1 MGHAPRVI
9 CLPPMTNAVLLNNLD
24 HRDLRVITAHG
35 AAFGDD
41 VMSAA
46 TFPQEFRQLQ
56 AQYPIVFH
64 RSGERSFQPLAL
76 LGLRL
81 GENLFLD
88 GTRWDAPYVPL
99 AIQRQPFLIGEQADG
114 PMVHVDLDSPR
125 ISRSE
130 GEVLFRE
137 HGGTTEFLDHI
148 SQVLRTLHDGLTASE
163 AFVARL
169 LGYDLLEPF
178 VFEATLENGL
188 ECRLTGLYAVHE
200 ERLRALDD
208 AALLDLHRHGDLE
221 PLYMAVASIAQFRHL
236 LDRLQRR
243 HAG

>member
-1 MGHAPRVI
+1 M
-9 CLPPMTNAVLLNNLD
+9 LLNNLD

-35 AAFGDD
+35 AAYGDD

-81 GENLFLD
+81 GENLFLE
-88 GTRWDAPYVPL
+88 GARWDAPYIPL
-99 AIQRQPFLIGEQADG
+99 SIQRQPFLIGEQPDG

-125 ISRSE
+125 ASRTD
-130 GEVLFRE
+130 GELLFRE
-137 HGGTTEFLDHI
+137 HGGTTDFLDHI
-148 SQVLRTLHDGLTASE
+148 SQVLRTLHDGVAASD
-163 AFVARL
+163 AFVDRV

-178 VFEATLENGL
+178 VFEATLNNGL
-188 ECRLTGLYAVHE
+188 ECRLAGLYVVHE
-200 ERLRALDD
+200 ERLRTLDE
-208 AALLDLHRHGDLE
+208 AALLELHRHGDLE

-236 LDRLQRR
+236 LERMNRR

>member
-1 MGHAPRVI
+1 M
-9 CLPPMTNAVLLNNLD
+9 LLNNLD

-35 AAFGDD
+35 AAYGDD

-64 RSGERSFQPLAL
+64 RSGERSFRPLVL

-81 GENLFLD
+81 GENLFLH
-88 GTRWDAPYVPL
+88 GARWDAPYIPL
-99 AIQRQPFLIGEQADG
+99 SIQRQPFLIGEQPDG

-125 ISRSE
+125 VSSTE
-130 GEVLFRE
+130 GELLFRE

-148 SQVLRTLHDGLTASE
+148 SQVLRTLHDGLVAST
-163 AFVARL
+163 AFVERALR
-169 LGYDLLEPF
+169 YDLLEPF
-178 VFEATLENGL
+178 VFEATLNNGL
-188 ECRLTGLYAVHE
+188 ECRLAGLYVVHE

-236 LDRLQRR
+236 LERMNRR

>member
-1 MGHAPRVI
+1 
-9 CLPPMTNAVLLNNLD
+9 MTNAVLLNNLD

-35 AAFGDD
+35 AAYGDD

-46 TFPQEFRQLQ
+46 TFPQEFRQVQ

-88 GTRWDAPYVPL
+88 GAHWDAPYVPL
-99 AIQRQPFLIGEQADG
+99 AIERQPFLIGEQPDG

-125 ISRSE
+125 VSRAE
-130 GEVLFRE
+130 GEPLFRE

-148 SQVLRTLHDGLTASE
+148 SQVLRTLHDGLVAST
-163 AFVARL
+163 AFVDRALR
-169 LGYDLLEPF
+169 YDLLEPF
-178 VFEATLENGL
+178 VFEATLNNGL
-188 ECRLTGLYAVHE
+188 ECRLAGLYVVHE
-200 ERLRALDD
+200 ERLRTLDD
-208 AALLDLHRHGDLE
+208 AALLELHRHGDLE
-221 PLYMAVASIAQFRHL
+221 PLYMAVASIAQLRHL
-236 LDRLQRR
+236 LERMNRR
-243 HAG
+243 HAA

>member
-1 MGHAPRVI
+1 
-9 CLPPMTNAVLLNNLD
+9 MTNAVLLNNLD
-24 HRDLRVITAHG
+24 HRDLRVISAHG
-35 AAFGDD
+35 AAYGDD

-46 TFPQEFRQLQ
+46 TFPQEFRQVQ

-88 GTRWDAPYVPL
+88 GAHWDAPYIPL
-99 AIQRQPFLIGEQADG
+99 AIERQPFLIGEQPDG

-125 ISRSE
+125 ISRTE
-130 GEVLFRE
+130 GEPLFRE
-137 HGGTTEFLDHI
+137 HGGTTEFLDRI
-148 SQVLRTLHDGLTASE
+148 SQVLRTLHDGLVASTG
-163 AFVARL
+163 FVERALR
-169 LGYDLLEPF
+169 YDLLEPF
-178 VFEATLENGL
+178 VFQATLNNGL
-188 ECRLTGLYAVHE
+188 ECRLAGLYVVHE

-208 AALLDLHRHGDLE
+208 AALLELHRHGDLE
-221 PLYMAVASIAQFRHL
+221 PLYMAVASIAQLRHL
-236 LDRLQRR
+236 LERMNRR

>member
-1 MGHAPRVI
+1 
-9 CLPPMTNAVLLNNLD
+9 MTNAVLLNNLD

-35 AAFGDD
+35 AAYGDD

-64 RSGERSFQPLAL
+64 RSGNGRFQPLAL

-81 GENLFLD
+81 GENLFLQ
-88 GTRWDAPYVPL
+88 GARWDAPYVPL
-99 AIQRQPFLIGEQADG
+99 AIQRQPFLIGQQPEG

-125 ISRSE
+125 IGRHD
-130 GEVLFRE
+130 GELLFRE

-148 SQVLRTLHDGLTASE
+148 SQLLRTLHDGLAESD
-163 AFVARL
+163 AFVERALR
-169 LGYDLLEPF
+169 YELLEPF
-178 VFEATLENGL
+178 VFEATLDNGL
-188 ECRLTGLYAVHE
+188 DCRLAGLYTVHE
-200 ERLRALDD
+200 ERLRALGNT
-208 AALLDLHRHGDLE
+208 ALLDLHRHGDLE

-236 LDRLQRR
+236 LERLNRR

>member
-1 MGHAPRVI
+1 
-9 CLPPMTNAVLLNNLD
+9 MTNAVLLNNLD

-35 AAFGDD
+35 AAYGDD

-88 GTRWDAPYVPL
+88 GARWDAPYVPL
-99 AIQRQPFLIGEQADG
+99 AIQRQPFLIGEQPDG

-125 ISRSE
+125 VSTTE
-130 GEVLFRE
+130 GQLLFRE

-148 SQVLRTLHDGLTASE
+148 SQVLRTLHDGLAAST
-163 AFVARL
+163 AFVERALR
-169 LGYDLLEPF
+169 YDLLEPF
-178 VFEATLENGL
+178 VFEATLNNGL
-188 ECRLTGLYAVHE
+188 ECRLAGLYVVHE
-200 ERLRALDD
+200 ERLRALDES
-208 AALLDLHRHGDLE
+208 ALLDLHRHGDLE
-221 PLYMAVASIAQFRHL
+221 PLYMAVASIAQLRHL
-236 LDRLQRR
+236 LERMNRR

>member
-1 MGHAPRVI
+1 
-9 CLPPMTNAVLLNNLD
+9 MTNAVLLNNLD

-35 AAFGDD
+35 AAYGDD

-88 GTRWDAPYVPL
+88 GARWDAPYVPL
-99 AIQRQPFLIGEQADG
+99 AIQRQPFLIGEQPDG

-125 ISRSE
+125 VSTTE
-130 GEVLFRE
+130 GQLLFRE

-148 SQVLRTLHDGLTASE
+148 SQVLRTLHDGLAAST
-163 AFVARL
+163 AFVERALR
-169 LGYDLLEPF
+169 YDLLEPF
-178 VFEATLENGL
+178 VFEATLNNGL
-188 ECRLTGLYAVHE
+188 ECRLAGLYVVYE
-200 ERLRALDD
+200 ERLRALDE
-208 AALLDLHRHGDLE
+208 AALLELHRHGDLE
-221 PLYMAVASIAQFRHL
+221 PLYMAVASIAQLRHL
-236 LDRLQRR
+236 LERMNRR

>member
-1 MGHAPRVI
+1 M
-9 CLPPMTNAVLLNNLD
+9 LLNNLD

-35 AAFGDD
+35 AAYGDD

-88 GTRWDAPYVPL
+88 GARWDAPYVPL
-99 AIQRQPFLIGEQADG
+99 AIQRQPFLIGEQPDG

-125 ISRSE
+125 VSTTE
-130 GEVLFRE
+130 GQLLFRE

-148 SQVLRTLHDGLTASE
+148 SQVLRTLHDGLAAST
-163 AFVARL
+163 AFVERALR
-169 LGYDLLEPF
+169 YDLLEPF
-178 VFEATLENGL
+178 VFEATLNNGL
-188 ECRLTGLYAVHE
+188 ECRLAGLYVVHE
-200 ERLRALDD
+200 ERLRALDES
-208 AALLDLHRHGDLE
+208 ALLDLHRHGDLE
-221 PLYMAVASIAQFRHL
+221 PLYMAVASIAQLRHL
-236 LDRLQRR
+236 LERMNRR